1 MPGSGGL
8 LRLAALLAA
17 LWLAAWL
24 GVPRSAPGIHLLL
37 VVAFALLVAWGIR
50 RAGPTRRG

>member
-1 MPGSGGL
+1 ML
-8 LRLAALLAA
+8 H
-17 LWLAAWL
+17 
-24 GVPRSAPGIHLLL
+24 VPRSAPGIHLLL